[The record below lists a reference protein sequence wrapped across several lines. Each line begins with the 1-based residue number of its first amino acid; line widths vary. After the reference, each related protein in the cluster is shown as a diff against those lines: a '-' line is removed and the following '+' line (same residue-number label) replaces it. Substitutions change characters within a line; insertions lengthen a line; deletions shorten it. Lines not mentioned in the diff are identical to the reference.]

1 MPKPLLTRP
10 ETRNLTGTTLS
21 TAPIQQHKLQTQ
33 QMNKMELDRYLRK
46 KRSKNYI
53 QTMCELDIGGH
64 VQNKS

>member
-21 TAPIQQHKLQTQ
+21 TAPIQQQKLHTQ

-46 KRSKNYI
+46 NVLKIIYRQCAS
-53 QTMCELDIGGH
+53 
-64 VQNKS
+64 

>member
-21 TAPIQQHKLQTQ
+21 TAPIQQQKLQTQ

-46 KRSKNYI
+46 NVLKIIYRQCVS
-53 QTMCELDIGGH
+53 
-64 VQNKS
+64 

>member
-46 KRSKNYI
+46 NVLKIIYRQCAS
-53 QTMCELDIGGH
+53 
-64 VQNKS
+64 